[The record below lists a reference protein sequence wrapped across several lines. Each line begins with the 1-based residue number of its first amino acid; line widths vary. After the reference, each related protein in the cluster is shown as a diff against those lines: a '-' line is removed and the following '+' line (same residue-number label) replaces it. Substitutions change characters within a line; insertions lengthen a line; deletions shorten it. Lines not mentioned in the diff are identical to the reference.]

1 MRLNVLGWTS
11 LQFFDHTYGN
21 STSLLASKTEI
32 LTNYNSFQPKYWT
45 HAFSQKMTSENFTSK
60 KPFSSMCSNHSE
72 VVDKSPKLNHFFY
85 TKKNCHLNSQNVFV
99 RSCPLN
105 SQLLFRGQ

>member
-21 STSLLASKTEI
+21 STSFLASKTEI

-45 HAFSQKMTSENFTSK
+45 HAFSQKNDIWE
-60 KPFSSMCSNHSE
+60 
-72 VVDKSPKLNHFFY
+72 FY
-85 TKKNCHLNSQNVFV
+85 IEKTFQ
-99 RSCPLN
+99 
-105 SQLLFRGQ
+105 

>member
-21 STSLLASKTEI
+21 STSFLASKTKI
-32 LTNYNSFQPKYWT
+32 LSNYNSFYPKYWT

-72 VVDKSPKLNHFFY
+72 AVDKSP
-85 TKKNCHLNSQNVFV
+85 
-99 RSCPLN
+99 
-105 SQLLFRGQ
+105 